1 MYKAAGQLTEI
12 KPVESIADGKYSK
25 LVFIIKNN
33 DGYEGAQKTLAFEI
47 FEKSEGT
54 RIENF
59 KKYNS
64 VGDFV
69 EVSFDVD
76 CNEGKGKA
84 EGRFFVSLKAFRI
97 DQDKDNADNTL
108 AGGHVAEA
116 AEEDVD
122 LEGPPF

>member
-12 KPVESIADGKYSK
+12 KPVESISSKNGAEYSK

-84 EGRFFVSLKAFRI
+84 EGRYFVSLKAFRI

-116 AEEDVD
+116 ADEEV
-122 LEGPPF
+122 PF